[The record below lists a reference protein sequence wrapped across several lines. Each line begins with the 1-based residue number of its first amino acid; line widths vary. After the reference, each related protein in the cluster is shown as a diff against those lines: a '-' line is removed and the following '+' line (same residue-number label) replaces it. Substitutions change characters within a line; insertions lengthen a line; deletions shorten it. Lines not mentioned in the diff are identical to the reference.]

1 MMTDCF
7 NGHVLG
13 IPAGQSNDQTKNL
26 SKTYSDALNLHQH
39 GLKVPLT
46 APRSKTQ
53 KRSIAVINR
62 RTALGI
68 IATASTIGASGI
80 ALAKQK
86 QHFNGKALLGE
97 KIKQNGKHKIHKA
110 GKADVV
116 AEVNNGKV
124 VGVSAPGMQVKKVKS
139 RQKLAETR
147 PSLILA
153 NMQLAQT
160 DVYYYGYWVYDA
172 DYDYYYWFTAD
183 VVIVDG
189 TWVEYVG

>member
-1 MMTDCF
+1 M
-7 NGHVLG
+7 
-13 IPAGQSNDQTKNL
+13 AKRS
-26 SKTYSDALNLHQH
+26 SKT
-39 GLKVPLT
+39 
-46 APRSKTQ
+46 
-53 KRSIAVINR
+53 
-62 RTALGI
+62 
-68 IATASTIGASGI
+68 
-80 ALAKQK
+80 
-86 QHFNGKALLGE
+86 GKD
-97 KIKQNGKHKIHKA
+97 KIYKA

-139 RQKLAETR
+139 RRKLAETR

-153 NMQLAQT
+153 SMQLAQT

-183 VVIVDG
+183 VVIVDE